1 MYNSFCVKI
10 FMLVL
15 FLASI
20 YDGVVDLSAKNYG
33 GLIRNLS
40 YILVCLLYLY
50 SIKSSISVRQ
60 KKICQYVVLAALI
73 IFPFVL
79 FKTWE

>member
-1 MYNSFCVKI
+1 
-10 FMLVL
+10 MLVL